1 MSDDD
6 RRKMVV
12 VGLGSILA
20 TAALIALTFSL
31 GSWAFRTRHH
41 LSHERR
47 LARLLEQNP
56 TAADVTTALL
66 AEPGTVELPA
76 PRSEA
81 DLLVNAGKSG
91 VPSEDVGAKYRAAA
105 EVRVFHVGGAVYVL
119 FFGADRRLQ
128 SYLLLD

>member
-1 MSDDD
+1 MNDDD

-12 VGLGSILA
+12 VGLGSVLA

-47 LARLLEQNP
+47 LARLLEQHP

-66 AEPGTVELPA
+66 AEPGSRQLNPPETEHQ
-76 PRSEA
+76 
-81 DLLVNAGKSG
+81 LLSNTRTWKIPDEEVQ
-91 VPSEDVGAKYRAAA
+91 AKYRAAA
-105 EVRVFHVGGAVYVL
+105 DVRVFHVGGAFYVL
-119 FFGADRRLQ
+119 FFGADQRLQ
-128 SYLLLD
+128 SYVLLD